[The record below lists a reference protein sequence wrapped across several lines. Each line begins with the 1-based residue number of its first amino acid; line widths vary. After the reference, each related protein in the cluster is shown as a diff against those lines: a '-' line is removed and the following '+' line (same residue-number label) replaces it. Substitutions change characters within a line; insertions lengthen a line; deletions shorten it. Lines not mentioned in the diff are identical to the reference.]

1 MQPRNKS
8 FYRKYGLKHNTRN
21 LVRTDTG
28 YKIPEIS
35 SMELKHISTLFW
47 EYRLSATDEMLPIW
61 VYWPSVTLYTGEVTK
76 PEIRWN
82 SGHTTDTE
90 YVCLFLEVLQDA
102 QCFSQWLRLEIM
114 DGPIG
119 GDKIIRQFATW
130 EEKQHEDA
138 A

>member
-8 FYRKYGLKHNTRN
+8 FYRKYGLQYNTRN
-21 LVRTDTG
+21 LVRNDEG
-28 YKIPEIS
+28 YRIPDIP
-35 SMELKHISTLFW
+35 SMKLEHIEKLYW
-47 EYRLSATDEMLPIW
+47 EYRLSATDEALPVW
-61 VYWPSVTLYTGEVTK
+61 VYWPNVTLYTGEVSK
-76 PEIRWN
+76 PEIRWR
-82 SGHTTDTE
+82 SGDTTDPE

-102 QCFSQWLRLEIM
+102 QCFSQWLRLEIT

-130 EEKQHEDA
+130 EEQQHEDA